1 MQTHPLR
8 KLLLGIMNGDGI
20 VEVGDYFDM
29 QPLIFLVMGNLEN
42 NVSLSLYETVHENI
56 STSRSDPSRG

>member
-29 QPLIFLVMGNLEN
+29 QPLIFLAMGNLGN
-42 NVSLSLYETVHENI
+42 TGSLSLYESIHEDI